1 MTVESFHAWKA
12 KFDAELAAKKAK
24 EDDEKLKNLTPK
36 EREEWKRAGT
46 RLSGKSRQLAMVRWF
61 MQLYIRSTIIRAEP

>member
-1 MTVESFHAWKA
+1 MTLESFHAWKA
-12 KFDAELAAKKAK
+12 RFDAELAAKKAK
-24 EDDEKLKNLTPK
+24 EDDEKLKGLTPK

-46 RLSGKSRQLAMVRWF
+46 RLSGKSPQPAIVWWL